1 MRYLRDLLQ
10 NRDMQKQNLATQ
22 TCFPHILNSSVQEIN
37 ISTVLRKRKE
47 IVYIAIDFVSSSK
60 PQFQKLV
67 KTIAINIFISLFF
80 NLLTLYVSFVYY
92 NFISFRFLYSA
103 MLFYEASC
111 TVTVFLSALAGR
123 NFRSVDPLVPV
134 L

>member
-1 MRYLRDLLQ
+1 
-10 NRDMQKQNLATQ
+10 
-22 TCFPHILNSSVQEIN
+22 
-37 ISTVLRKRKE
+37 
-47 IVYIAIDFVSSSK
+47 VYIAIDFVSSSK

-67 KTIAINIFISLFF
+67 KTIAINIFISLFY